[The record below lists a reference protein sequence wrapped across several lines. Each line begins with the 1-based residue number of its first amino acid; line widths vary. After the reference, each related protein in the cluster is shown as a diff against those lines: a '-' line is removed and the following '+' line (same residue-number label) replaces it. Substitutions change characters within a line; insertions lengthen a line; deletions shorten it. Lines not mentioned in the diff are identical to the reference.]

1 MHLGVKGTKVKKNF
15 ITFSISYKN
24 YFDKL
29 LDYKTAFPPLCDD
42 VSLNASNLILS
53 FSSEEFYLRLKKNYF
68 DIINSITIID
78 ISERVKRIINK
89 YVFLLLPEIMKQ
101 FMFPLTNCIFNKFQK
116 CQRKD

>member
-53 FSSEEFYLRLKKNYF
+53 FSS
-68 DIINSITIID
+68 
-78 ISERVKRIINK
+78 
-89 YVFLLLPEIMKQ
+89 
-101 FMFPLTNCIFNKFQK
+101 
-116 CQRKD
+116 